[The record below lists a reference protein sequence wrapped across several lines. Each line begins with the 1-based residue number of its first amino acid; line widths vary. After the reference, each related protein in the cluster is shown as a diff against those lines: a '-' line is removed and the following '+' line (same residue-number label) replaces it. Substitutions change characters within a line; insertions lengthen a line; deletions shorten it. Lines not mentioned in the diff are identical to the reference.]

1 MASPISEALSKMW
14 ETELL
19 IIPTLYKME
28 SSCEYISFQAMAL
41 DDPEFGL
48 LFDKD
53 ECDKE
58 NQPLDSSSSTKP
70 GPLGVKLVQ
79 QPEARGGAK
88 LGVAMGEGEGV
99 IVATEQG
106 QQ

>member
-19 IIPTLYKME
+19 IIPTLE
-28 SSCEYISFQAMAL
+28 SSCEYISLQAMAL

-70 GPLGVKLVQ
+70 GLSGVKLVQ

-88 LGVAMGEGEGV
+88 LGVARGEGEGV

>member
-1 MASPISEALSKMW
+1 
-14 ETELL
+14 
-19 IIPTLYKME
+19 ME
-28 SSCEYISFQAMAL
+28 SSCEFISLQAMAL

-58 NQPLDSSSSTKP
+58 NQPLDSSSSSTKA
-70 GPLGVKLVQ
+70 GPSGVKLVQ
-79 QPEARGGAK
+79 QLEVRGGAK
-88 LGVAMGEGEGV
+88 LGVARGEGEEV

>member
-1 MASPISEALSKMW
+1 MW

-19 IIPTLYKME
+19 IIPTLE
-28 SSCEYISFQAMAL
+28 SSCEYISLQAMAL
-41 DDPEFGL
+41 GDPEFGL

-88 LGVAMGEGEGV
+88 LGVARGEGEGV

>member
-1 MASPISEALSKMW
+1 
-14 ETELL
+14 
-19 IIPTLYKME
+19 
-28 SSCEYISFQAMAL
+28 MAL
-41 DDPEFGL
+41 DDPELGL

-58 NQPLDSSSSTKP
+58 NQSLDSSSSTKP

-79 QPEARGGAK
+79 QPETKGGAK
-88 LGVAMGEGEGV
+88 LGVARGEGEGV
-99 IVATEQG
+99 IVASEPG

>member
-1 MASPISEALSKMW
+1 
-14 ETELL
+14 
-19 IIPTLYKME
+19 
-28 SSCEYISFQAMAL
+28 MAL

-58 NQPLDSSSSTKP
+58 NQPLDSSSSSSTKA
-70 GPLGVKLVQ
+70 GPSGVKLVQ
-79 QPEARGGAK
+79 QPEVRGGAK
-88 LGVAMGEGEGV
+88 LGVARGEGEEV